1 MHREFDLVVVGTGS
15 AGSIPANMCREAG
28 WEVAVIDELPYG
40 GTCALR
46 GCDPKKVLVG
56 AVELEDWA
64 RRMNARGVV
73 ADALRIDWPNL
84 MRFKSSFTEPVPK
97 NREQGFGKQG
107 IATFHGTARF
117 LDKSRIQV
125 GDDTLESRHFVI
137 ASGAKPATL
146 GIPGEELL
154 STSTDF
160 LQLQEL
166 PKRIVFVGGGYISF
180 EFAHVAARA
189 GASATILHKSDRPL
203 RGFDPDLVRSL
214 VKATKDLGV
223 NVRLNATV
231 EAVEKRGASLVAKVR
246 SDSEPAEI
254 EADLLVHG
262 AGRVPNIDNLN
273 LSSAGV
279 ETNERGV
286 IVNKHLRSISN
297 PAVYAAGDAASTGGP
312 PLTPVASLEG
322 SVVASNLLK
331 GDNQTADYTGVASV
345 VFTVPPL
352 AAVGLLEAE
361 ARKRGFRFHVQAED
375 TAQWYSSRR
384 VGEETSGYKVLVEEG
399 TGRILGAHLLGA
411 HSEEVINLFSLAI
424 RFGIKAADLKQMA
437 YAYPSRSNDVSY
449 MV

>member
-1 MHREFDLVVVGTGS
+1 MRRNFELVVIGTGS
-15 AGSIPANMCREAG
+15 AGSVPANACREAG
-28 WEVAVIDELPYG
+28 WEVGVIDELPYG

-46 GCDPKKVLVG
+46 GCDPKKILVG
-56 AVELEDWA
+56 GAELEDWA
-64 RRMNARGVV
+64 RRMKSRGVV
-73 ADALRIDWPNL
+73 ADGLRIDWPNL

-97 NREQGFGKQG
+97 NREEGFGKKG
-107 IATFHGTARF
+107 IAMFHGTARF

-189 GASATILHKSDRPL
+189 GASATILHRSDRPL

-214 VKATKDLGV
+214 VKATRDLSV

-231 EAVEKRGASLVAKVR
+231 EAVEKRGASSVVKVH
-246 SDSEPAEI
+246 SESEPAEI
-254 EADLLVHG
+254 EADLVVHG
-262 AGRVPNIDNLN
+262 AGRVPNIDNLD

-286 IVNKHLRSISN
+286 IVNEHLRSISN
-297 PAVYAAGDAASTGGP
+297 PAVYAAGDAAASGGL

-322 SVVASNLLK
+322 RVVASNLLK
-331 GDNQTADYTGVASV
+331 GDHQTADYRGVSSV

-361 ARKRGFRFHVQAED
+361 ARKKGFRFHVQAGD
-375 TAQWYSSRR
+375 SIQWYSSRR
-384 VGEETSGYKVLVEEG
+384 IGEESSGYKVLIEEG
-399 TGRILGAHLLGA
+399 TDRILGAHLLGA

-437 YAYPSRSNDVSY
+437 YAYPSRSNDLSY
-449 MV
+449 ML